1 MINWLD
7 FKSIQRAVRLE
18 SVLRH
23 YRVELRPSGKDQY
36 RGWCPIHHGDG
47 RDAFHVNLARDV
59 FHCFSCDAGG
69 TVLDFV
75 AAMEGCSL
83 FEAARR
89 IQEITRSPSSSD
101 LSRSPSNRK
110 ELVTKRRR
118 VSPALNF
125 TLTGIDYSHSYLAD
139 RGIANET
146 ASKFGV
152 GFYSGPG
159 LMHGRLV
166 IPIHNADGELIA
178 YCGRSVDQTPP
189 RYRLP
194 PAFAKS
200 EVLFNM
206 HRAAAGMEK
215 SVVVVEGFFDC
226 MKVHQAGVR
235 SVVGLMGSVLHEPQ
249 RQALLA
255 RFRQVTLLMDGDPAG
270 RKASSAIAPT
280 LRPHCSVRVIL
291 LPDGVQP
298 DQLAE
303 KDIGKLLRSSTND
316 DYQFGNISS

>member
-7 FKSIQRAVRLE
+7 FKSIKRAVRLE

-23 YRVELRPSGKDQY
+23 YRVELRPNGKDQY
-36 RGWCPIHHGDG
+36 RGCCPIHHGDG

-75 AAMEGCSL
+75 AAMEDCSL

-89 IQEITRSPSSSD
+89 IQEIMRLPCSPD
-101 LSRSPSNRK
+101 LSRSVSNRD

-125 TLTGIDYSHSYLAD
+125 VLTGIDYSHPYLAD
-139 RGIANET
+139 RGIDRET
-146 ASKFGV
+146 AIEFGI
-152 GFYSGPG
+152 GFYPGPG

-178 YCGRSVDQTPP
+178 YCGRSVDQTRP

-206 HRAAAGMEK
+206 HRAAAGMEN
-215 SVVVVEGFFDC
+215 SIVVVEGFFDC

-249 RQALLA
+249 RQALLR
-255 RFRQVTLLMDGDPAG
+255 RFRQITLLLDGDPAG
-270 RKASSAIAPT
+270 RKASSVIAST
-280 LRPHCSVRVIL
+280 LRSRCSVRVIL

-303 KDIGKLLRSSTND
+303 KDIGKLLRSPTND
-316 DYQFGNISS
+316 DY